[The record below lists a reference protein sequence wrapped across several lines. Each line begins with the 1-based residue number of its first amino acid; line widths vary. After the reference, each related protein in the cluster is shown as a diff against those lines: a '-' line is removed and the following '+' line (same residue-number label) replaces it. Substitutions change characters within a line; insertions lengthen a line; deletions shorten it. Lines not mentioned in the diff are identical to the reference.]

1 MKKIWTVAAVVAL
14 SAVLG
19 GCAAGGVKDF
29 SGADENGV
37 EIIIVQTPSDTIR
50 CAKSS
55 SGLSC
60 EW

>member
-14 SAVLG
+14 SATLG
-19 GCAAGGVKDF
+19 GCADGGTADY
-29 SGADENGV
+29 DENGV
-37 EIIIVQTPSDTIR
+37 KIIIVQTPDDSIW

-60 EW
+60 DW